1 MQIAALIRSS
11 NIQSRS
17 PRSAFASAI
26 RTAALAGLLLAG
38 SGSVGCTSRTAGD
51 PAADR
56 SEVIVAV
63 DIGHSQV
70 SPGATSAR
78 GKPEFELNQAAG
90 TMLVEE
96 LRRRGYSGAFLINE
110 AGADVELR
118 ERTLEARR
126 RMADLFIS
134 IHHDSVQPHYLMQ
147 WEFEGKT
154 RHYSDVFR
162 GFSVFYSGINGHP
175 TASARF
181 AKLVGEELVRAGFA
195 PTLHHAEPIAG
206 ENRELIDARTGVYRF
221 DELVVLRT
229 ATMPAVLIECGVIVN
244 REEEL
249 HVSTAEYRRDLVAAV
264 ANAVDRELINAEPG
278 NDSR

>member
-1 MQIAALIRSS
+1 
-11 NIQSRS
+11 
-17 PRSAFASAI
+17 
-26 RTAALAGLLLAG
+26 
-38 SGSVGCTSRTAGD
+38 
-51 PAADR
+51 
-56 SEVIVAV
+56 
-63 DIGHSQV
+63 
-70 SPGATSAR
+70 
-78 GKPEFELNQAAG
+78 
-90 TMLVEE
+90 
-96 LRRRGYSGAFLINE
+96 
-110 AGADVELR
+110 
-118 ERTLEARR
+118 
-126 RMADLFIS
+126 MADLFIS

-195 PTLHHAEPIAG
+195 PTLHHAEPTAG
-206 ENRELIDARTGVYRF
+206 ENGQLIDARTGVYRF

-278 NDSR
+278 NDSRCIPRPARCLALRAHHVLPVSAGGRAWVGSHMLNIPCDPSHWRGYKPRRIEALPMRAGEIAGPDTTPSGESRRWIVRKPGAWTVQCRLRVA